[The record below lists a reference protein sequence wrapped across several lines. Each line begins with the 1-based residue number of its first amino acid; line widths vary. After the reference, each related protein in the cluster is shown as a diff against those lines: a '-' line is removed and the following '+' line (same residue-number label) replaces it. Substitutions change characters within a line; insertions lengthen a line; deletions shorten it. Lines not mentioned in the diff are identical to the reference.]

1 MSGENQ
7 VKGKL
12 ELIATRTFKT
22 NDELYKVVDFLN
34 KNLKHKDL
42 MFGLAKDNSK
52 DAKDT
57 MVITIY
63 EV

>member
-1 MSGENQ
+1 MSGKNPS
-7 VKGKL
+7 KGKL
-12 ELIATRTFKT
+12 ELIAARNFKA
-22 NDELYKVVDFLN
+22 NEELYKVVDFLN

-42 MFGLAKDNSK
+42 MFGLARDNSK

>member
-1 MSGENQ
+1 MSQ
-7 VKGKL
+7 ASPAKSKL
-12 ELIATRTFKT
+12 ELIAARTFKS
-22 NDELYKVVDFLN
+22 NEELYKVVDFLN